1 MLCGTC
7 LNRVVSVDA
16 ASVPT
21 PQGAAELLQLLRD
34 GRPRTRSDL
43 VEESGL
49 ARSTVGARVDALLAS
64 GLLASVGEAA
74 STGGRPPTR
83 FAFNRHARIALG
95 FDIGATHATVAVTD
109 LAGQP
114 LAARTWSLAIDDGP
128 EVVLTSVTRAAR
140 ELIREAGRTEA
151 ELIGVGVGLPGPV
164 EHSTGRPTNPPIMP
178 GWDGYDVPS
187 RLARHFPVPVLV
199 DNDVNVMAL
208 GEHAVAFGAE
218 EHLIFVKVAT
228 GIGSGIISGGRL
240 HRGAQGA
247 AGDLGHIQAPHGA
260 GIACRCGNTGCLEAV
275 ASGSALA
282 KALRELGIAAESSQ
296 DVVALVRAGNLEAT
310 RLLRQAGRD
319 IGDVLAMCVSLLNP
333 SVIVVG
339 GSLADAGETLLAGVR
354 EAVYRRSLPLATEHL
369 RIVASQAREGA
380 GVMGSALMVI
390 QQVLSPQGLDIPLA
404 DIRG

>member
-1 MLCGTC
+1 M
-7 LNRVVSVDA
+7 
-16 ASVPT
+16 
-21 PQGAAELLQLLRD
+21 LLQLLLD
-34 GRPRTRSDL
+34 GRARTRSDL
-43 VEESGL
+43 VEASGL

-64 GLLASVGEAA
+64 GLLAAVGEAA

-114 LAARTWSLAIDDGP
+114 LTERTWALAIDEGP
-128 EVVLTSVTRAAR
+128 ELVLNSVTRAAR
-140 ELIREAGRTEA
+140 ELIVEASRKEA
-151 ELIGVGVGLPGPV
+151 DLIGVGVGLPGPV

-178 GWDGYDVPS
+178 GWDGYDVPE
-187 RLARHFPVPVLV
+187 RLGREFAVPVLV

-208 GEHAVAFGAE
+208 GEHAVAFSSE
-218 EHLIFVKVAT
+218 EHLIFIKVAT

-247 AGDLGHIQAPHGA
+247 AGDLGHVQAPRAQGF
-260 GIACRCGNTGCLEAV
+260 ACRCGNTGCLEAV
-275 ASGSALA
+275 ASGSAVA
-282 KALRELGIAAESSQ
+282 RALRDLGIDASSSQ
-296 DVVALVRAGNLEAT
+296 DVVALVRGGNLEAT

-339 GSLADAGETLLAGVR
+339 GSLAEAGETLLAGVR
-354 EAVYRRSLPLATEHL
+354 EAVYRLSLIH
-369 RIVASQAREGA
+369 I
-380 GVMGSALMVI
+380 
-390 QQVLSPQGLDIPLA
+390 
-404 DIRG
+404 